1 VQPRRRNRR
10 RHPVFNGIAWA
21 LIGGAVVTG
30 IAWST
35 RYRPPSNPAASVTA
49 SSTVAPSSGTTTST
63 TDITVSTAPSSSGIS
78 AAPSGTAAAPPSNS
92 IAVAPS
98 SSMTLSLTCQQP
110 PQTMEVYYPSGLV
123 DALQTRCATDPTYT
137 WAGTEGLTARCLYIN
152 GVGAQAALD
161 DATNP
166 EVQGTLLS
174 LCEADPQYRVSPAA
188 SQTTIPPTP
197 SASQT
202 MASQTASFPYNPP
215 PTPMASQTMASQTT
229 IPPIP
234 SASQTTTFPSTPP
247 ATTSGNQACFVM
259 DTTQLC
265 GQTSNDETLAL
276 PPNLMN
282 VMGACSDRLLISPV
296 GCLVAEGS
304 AAMNAPYGNAPRGS
318 YYAWLETGELFTCP
332 VGAAPTRASGCTYLY
347 TTLRGTG
354 WNMSSQFDYAK
365 APPTPTCPPALDG
378 TETYGRVMV
387 TLGIETP
394 GGGYK
399 PIPGVIVDTGAPYT
413 YLDQSDFSGTAVTAG
428 DLGSQV
434 FGLFRDQ
441 PAVGGRW
448 YTVPMAILDGNTWA
462 PLGSPQVFG
471 MNPQQVE
478 QTGVPNG
485 LGLNALMRTQLS
497 YEGSSW
503 TMTFQC

>member
-1 VQPRRRNRR
+1 
-10 RHPVFNGIAWA
+10 
-21 LIGGAVVTG
+21 
-30 IAWST
+30 
-35 RYRPPSNPAASVTA
+35 
-49 SSTVAPSSGTTTST
+49 
-63 TDITVSTAPSSSGIS
+63 
-78 AAPSGTAAAPPSNS
+78 
-92 IAVAPS
+92 
-98 SSMTLSLTCQQP
+98 
-110 PQTMEVYYPSGLV
+110 MEVYYPSGLV
-123 DALQTRCATDPTYT
+123 AALQTRCDSAPAYVWT
-137 WAGTEGLTARCLYIN
+137 GTEGLTARCLYIN
-152 GVGAQAALD
+152 GVSAQAALD
-161 DATNP
+161 DVTNP
-166 EVQGTLLS
+166 EAQGALLS
-174 LCEADPQYRVSPAA
+174 LCEINPQYRVSPPQAPAA
-188 SQTTIPPTP
+188 SQTTIPPAP
-197 SASQT
+197 A
-202 MASQTASFPYNPP
+202 
-215 PTPMASQTMASQTT
+215 
-229 IPPIP
+229 
-234 SASQTTTFPSTPP
+234 ASQTTTFPSTPP

-282 VMGACSDRLLISPV
+282 VMGACADRLLISPV

-365 APPTPTCPPALDG
+365 APPTPTCPPALHG
-378 TETYGRVMV
+378 AETDGRVMV

-399 PIPGVIVDTGAPYT
+399 PIPGVIVDTGASYS
-413 YLDQSDFSGTAVTAG
+413 YLDQSDFSGTLATAG
-428 DLGSQV
+428 DLGSAL

-441 PAVGGRW
+441 PAVSGRW

-462 PLGSPQVFG
+462 PLGSSQAFG
-471 MNPQQVE
+471 MNPQQAV

-485 LGLNALMRTQLS
+485 LGLNALTRAQLS
-497 YEGSSW
+497 YEGASW